1 MNQSVYH
8 QIKQRLSLR
17 LPLAEA
23 LEVTE
28 TIADAVPL
36 HKSRRSTTVQEDLQ
50 AVKALYPSC
59 TDFQR
64 AFPSITH
71 NIATG
76 VGKTRLMGAI
86 ISYLYLA
93 KGIRNFFIL
102 APNLT
107 IYEKLIKDFG
117 DPSYAKY

>member
-1 MNQSVYH
+1 MNQNTIN

-23 LEVTE
+23 LEVTA
-28 TIADAVPL
+28 TIADHIPL
-36 HKSRRSTTVQEDLQ
+36 NKTKRNTTVQEDLQ
-50 AVKALYPSC
+50 VIKSLYPSC

-86 ISYLYLA
+86 ITYLYLA
-93 KGIRNFFIL
+93 KGVKNFFIL

-107 IYEKLIKDFG
+107 ITK
-117 DPSYAKY
+117 S